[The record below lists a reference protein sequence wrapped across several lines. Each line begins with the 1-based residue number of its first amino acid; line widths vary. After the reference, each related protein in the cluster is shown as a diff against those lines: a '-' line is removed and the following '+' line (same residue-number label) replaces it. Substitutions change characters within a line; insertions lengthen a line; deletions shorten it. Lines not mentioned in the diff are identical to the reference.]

1 MPHPTQ
7 PVVVRIIPQGDFHWV
22 QIEGAICDA
31 GSDTV
36 RDDVSHAMEKSQSPF
51 LIDLQ
56 RVDYVSSAGVG
67 VLVGLLKK
75 ARQRGSTLTICG
87 LNSDL
92 QELFALT
99 QLDRV
104 FTIATDA
111 EAYVRSIPAR

>member
-7 PVVVRIIPQGDFHWV
+7 PLVVRILPQGDFHWV
-22 QIEGAICDA
+22 QIEGSIGEAGVDA
-31 GSDTV
+31 V
-36 RDDVSHAMEKSQSPF
+36 RDDIGQAIEQGRGPL

-56 RVDYVSSAGVG
+56 QVDYVSSAGIG

-75 ARQRGSTLTICG
+75 ARQHGVALTICG
-87 LNSDL
+87 LNPDL

-104 FTIATDA
+104 FAIATDA
-111 EAYVRSIPAR
+111 EAYVR